1 MPNLSSRPFAF
12 TCECAMAAPVDALFR
27 AWTEQL
33 EVWFAAPG
41 SVWMKAEPGAAFFF
55 ETEFEG
61 RRHPHYGRFL
71 RLDRPHLVELTWVT
85 ASTLGAETRVT
96 VEFTAQDDGT
106 WLRLTHSGFP
116 DEESKNRHE
125 DAWPRV
131 LEHLDRST
139 AHEV

>member
-1 MPNLSSRPFAF
+1 MPNLSSRPLAF
-12 TCECAMAAPVDALFR
+12 TCERAMAAPVDALYR
-27 AWTEQL
+27 AWTEQFD
-33 EVWFAAPG
+33 VWFAAPG

-61 RRHPHYGRFL
+61 WRYPHYGRFL
-71 RLDRPHLVELTWVT
+71 RLERPHLVELTWVT
-85 ASTLGAETRVT
+85 AATLGAETRVT
-96 VEFTAQDDGT
+96 VELTAQGDGARI
-106 WLRLTHSGFP
+106 RLTHGGFS

-139 AHEV
+139 AHEA